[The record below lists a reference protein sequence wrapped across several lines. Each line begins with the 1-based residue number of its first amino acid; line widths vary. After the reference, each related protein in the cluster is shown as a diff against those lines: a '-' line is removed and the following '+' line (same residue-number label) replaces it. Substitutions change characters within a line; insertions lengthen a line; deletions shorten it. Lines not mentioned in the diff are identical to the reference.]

1 MDTIFSEKIDIFF
14 VMIFFCCILDGYGYK
29 KRLRGAST
37 FCVYLLVFILFV
49 DGHFIN
55 EVLATTELVD
65 DEEDVADIYRD
76 ATLEVVVEVDVAA
89 E

>member
-1 MDTIFSEKIDIFF
+1 MTFFFVVIFF
-14 VMIFFCCILDGYGYK
+14 RILDGYGYK
-29 KRLRGAST
+29 KRLRGVLNL
-37 FCVYLLVFILFV
+37 FVYLLVFILFV

-65 DEEDVADIYRD
+65 DEKYVADVNRNT
-76 ATLEVVVEVDVAA
+76 TLEFMVEIDVTT

>member
-1 MDTIFSEKIDIFF
+1 
-14 VMIFFCCILDGYGYK
+14 LDGYGYK
-29 KRLRGAST
+29 KRLRGVLNL
-37 FCVYLLVFILFV
+37 FVYLLVFILFV

-65 DEEDVADIYRD
+65 DEKYVADVNRNT
-76 ATLEVVVEVDVAA
+76 TLEVMVEIDVTT

>member
-1 MDTIFSEKIDIFF
+1 M
-14 VMIFFCCILDGYGYK
+14 DGYGYK
-29 KRLRGAST
+29 KRLRGVLNL
-37 FCVYLLVFILFV
+37 FVYLLVFILFV

-65 DEEDVADIYRD
+65 DEKYVADVNRNT
-76 ATLEVVVEVDVAA
+76 TLEVMVEIDVTT

>member
-1 MDTIFSEKIDIFF
+1 MTFYR
-14 VMIFFCCILDGYGYK
+14 ILDGYGYK
-29 KRLRGAST
+29 KRLRGVLNL
-37 FCVYLLVFILFV
+37 FVYLLVFILFV

-65 DEEDVADIYRD
+65 DEEDVADIYCD
-76 ATLEVVVEVDVAA
+76 ATLEVVVEVDVAT